1 MRFAAKSEQGK
12 RIQNEDQLFIPT
24 RPGDVPLAVVADG
37 MGGHNAGS
45 TASTLA
51 VEVLV
56 EQLRKGGIEPIED
69 RILAALEAANAAVYQ
84 HALEN
89 PNCRGM
95 GTTMVLALAFKR
107 NTSGY
112 LPHWQPHICF

>member
-51 VEVLV
+51 VEVLWSSCA
-56 EQLRKGGIEPIED
+56 KG
-69 RILAALEAANAAVYQ
+69 ALS
-84 HALEN
+84 
-89 PNCRGM
+89 PSKTG
-95 GTTMVLALAFKR
+95 
-107 NTSGY
+107 S
-112 LPHWQPHICF
+112 LPR